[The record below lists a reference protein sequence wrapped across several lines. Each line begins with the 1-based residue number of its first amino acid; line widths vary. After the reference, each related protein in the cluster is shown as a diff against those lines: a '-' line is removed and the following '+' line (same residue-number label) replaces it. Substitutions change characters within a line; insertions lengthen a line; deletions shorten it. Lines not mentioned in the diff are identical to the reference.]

1 MARQTREERNEQQ
14 RVRQLSVRKTAKE
27 LKRPDRDD
35 IARMLLWQMITG
47 IQKNKKTDEA
57 GKREMLDK
65 LLNSIVDGL
74 ESQGFDGQQSEY
86 VFEALVDKYAKGTP
100 PFRRKLHLTE
110 GIDVNDL

>member
-1 MARQTREERNEQQ
+1 MTRQTREERNERQ
-14 RVRQLSVRKTAKE
+14 RLRQLLVRKNASK
-27 LKRPDRDD
+27 LKKPSRDD

-47 IQKNKKTDEA
+47 IQRNGDTDKA

-74 ESQGFDGQQSEY
+74 EHQGFDAQQSEY
-86 VFEALVDKYAKGTP
+86 VFEALVEKYAKGVP

-110 GIDVNDL
+110 GMDVNNL